1 MNPKVILL
9 VEDNPSDRDL
19 TRRALERAHI
29 SNELIVAEDGQEALD
44 YLFGQGQYQG
54 RDLDDLP
61 TVVLLDIN
69 LPKLNGL
76 EVLQRIRAHE
86 TTRRMP
92 VVMLTTSDQEQDM
105 VASYN
110 LGANSYIRKP
120 VDFHQFA
127 EAIRNWGI
135 YWLLLNEIP
144 AGSEVPAGRK

>member
-1 MNPKVILL
+1 MNNKAILL

-19 TRRALERAHI
+19 TKRALERARI
-29 SNELIVAEDGQEALD
+29 FNQLVVAEDGQEALD
-44 YLFGQGQYQG
+44 YLYGRGAYAG
-54 RDLDDLP
+54 RDILDLP

-76 EVLQRIRAHE
+76 EVLQHIRSNE
-86 TTRRMP
+86 ITKLLP
-92 VVMLTTSDQEQDM
+92 VVMLTTSDQEQDV

-127 EAIRNWGI
+127 AAIQHWGI

-144 AGSEVPAGRK
+144 SGSEIPVGQ

>member
-1 MNPKVILL
+1 MNTKVILL

-29 SNELIVAEDGQEALD
+29 SNQLVVAEDGQEGLD
-44 YLFGQGQYQG
+44 YLFGQGMYDG
-54 RDLDDLP
+54 RDPRDLP

-76 EVLQRIRAHE
+76 EVLQQIRANE
-86 TTRRMP
+86 VTRLLP
-92 VVMLTTSDQEQDM
+92 VVMLTTSDQEQHV

-120 VDFHQFA
+120 VDFQQFA
-127 EAIRNWGI
+127 DAIHNWGI

-144 AGSEVPAGRK
+144 AGSEVPVGK

>member
-1 MNPKVILL
+1 MNNKVILL

-19 TRRALERAHI
+19 TCRALERAHI
-29 SNELIVAEDGQEALD
+29 SNQLIVAEDGQEALD
-44 YLFGQGQYQG
+44 YLFGHGQYEG
-54 RDLDDLP
+54 RDLRDLP

-76 EVLQRIRAHE
+76 EVLQQIRSSE
-86 TTRRMP
+86 ITRLLP
-92 VVMLTTSDQEQDM
+92 VVMLTTSDQEQHV

-120 VDFHQFA
+120 VDFQQFA
-127 EAIRNWGI
+127 EAIHNWGI

-144 AGSEVPAGRK
+144 VASEVPAGK

>member
-1 MNPKVILL
+1 MNIKVILL
-9 VEDNPSDRDL
+9 IEDNPSDRDL

-29 SNELIVAEDGQEALD
+29 SNRLIVAEDGEEGLD
-44 YLFGQGQYQG
+44 YLFGRGQYEG
-54 RDLDDLP
+54 RDPRDLP

-76 EVLQRIRAHE
+76 EVLQRIRDNE
-86 TTRRMP
+86 ITRLLP
-92 VVMLTTSDQEQDM
+92 VVMLTTSDQEQDV

-127 EAIRNWGI
+127 EAIHNWGI

-144 AGSEVPAGRK
+144 AGSEVPAGK

>member
-1 MNPKVILL
+1 MNAKVILL

-29 SNELIVAEDGQEALD
+29 SNQLVVAEDGQEALD
-44 YLFGQGQYQG
+44 YLFGHGQYDG
-54 RDLDDLP
+54 RDPRDMP

-76 EVLQRIRAHE
+76 EVLQEIRAKE
-86 TTRRMP
+86 TTRLLP
-92 VVMLTTSDQEQDM
+92 VVMLTTSDQEQHV

-127 EAIRNWGI
+127 EAIHNWGI

-144 AGSEVPAGRK
+144 AGNEVPIGK

>member
-1 MNPKVILL
+1 MNSKVILL

-19 TRRALERAHI
+19 TIRSLERAHI
-29 SNELIVAEDGQEALD
+29 SNQVVVAEDGQEALD
-44 YLFGQGQYQG
+44 YLLGQGKYAE
-54 RDLDDLP
+54 RDIYDLP

-76 EVLQRIRAHE
+76 EVLQKIRSNE
-86 TTRRMP
+86 VTRLLP
-92 VVMLTTSDQEQDM
+92 VVMLTTSDQEQHV

-120 VDFHQFA
+120 VEFLQFA
-127 EAIRNWGI
+127 DAIRNWGI

-144 AGSEVPAGRK
+144 AGKGVPAGK